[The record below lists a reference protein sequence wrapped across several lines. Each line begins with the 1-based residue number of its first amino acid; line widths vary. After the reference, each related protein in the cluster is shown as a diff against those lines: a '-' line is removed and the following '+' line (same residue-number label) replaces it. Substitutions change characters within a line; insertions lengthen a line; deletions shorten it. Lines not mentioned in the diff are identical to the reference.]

1 MSSKTHMGTIRTVF
15 MVGLATL
22 AFTCWG
28 YIWYATIFDDI
39 WQDLI
44 GQSENALIV
53 MAETRGA
60 SQTIMTY
67 VISLIQVLGLY
78 FVQRLTKAK
87 TFIDYQTRGLIVSL
101 FLVVPA
107 LGNAVLFAGSSE
119 KLWVLDSLHFILGY
133 AGIML
138 VFWLWQSF
146 FGRSSSI
153 NR

>member
-1 MSSKTHMGTIRTVF
+1 
-15 MVGLATL
+15 
-22 AFTCWG
+22 
-28 YIWYATIFDDI
+28 
-39 WQDLI
+39 
-44 GQSENALIV
+44 
-53 MAETRGA
+53 
-60 SQTIMTY
+60 MTY

-101 FLVVPA
+101 FFVVPA

>member
-1 MSSKTHMGTIRTVF
+1 MGKIHAVF

-101 FLVVPA
+101 FFVVPA